1 MTERLYQKNVYQKSC
16 TAEVT
21 GIREDDRGRAFLLD
35 RTVFCPEGGGQG
47 SDRGFAVRGDG
58 LKLTVFDVQDADG
71 EPVHYYRCDK
81 EKDFPALQTGD
92 KLELQLDWAVR
103 FDHMQRHAGEHIL
116 SGALHRLF
124 GAFNQGFHMGED
136 GITIDA
142 AFHPEGETTRMTDL
156 SGYPEYSRVTWEMAM
171 QAEREA
177 NRVIWENAPIT
188 VRYFQTQ
195 EEAERMPLRKALNI
209 EEDIS
214 VVTVGDPERPY
225 DCCPCCG
232 THPDTAGQVGL
243 IKVYKV
249 EPNRGRTRIYFEA
262 GKRALVNYE
271 RQYDLLT
278 AMGGRLS
285 AGEQD
290 LLDKLDRLME
300 KEDALHN
307 EVYQLKQARIEA
319 AAEELR
325 RDMRPGL
332 IRRFSDLSADEIL
345 RVEKKLKGGVQG
357 VIFLVQSGDQA
368 VFLLSDGGT
377 KNDCAAMVK
386 ELARPLGGRGG
397 GKPGSARVRFPDAD
411 AVEMFLKQAQERLN

>member
-58 LKLTVFDVQDADG
+58 LKLTVCDVQDVDG
-71 EPVHYYRCDK
+71 ETVHYYRCD
-81 EKDFPALQTGD
+81 EEEDFPALQTGD

-124 GAFNQGFHMGED
+124 GAFNHGFHMGEASM
-136 GITIDA
+136 TIDA
-142 AFHPEGETTRMTDL
+142 AFHPEGEETSMVNL
-156 SGYPEYSRVTWEMAM
+156 SAYPEYQKVTWEMAL

-177 NRVIWENAPIT
+177 NRVIWEDAPIT
-188 VRYFQTQ
+188 VRYFQTKD
-195 EEAERMPLRKALNI
+195 EAEHMPLRKKLNFD
-209 EEDIS
+209 EDIS
-214 VVTVGDPERPY
+214 VVTVGDASDPY

-249 EPNRGRTRIYFEA
+249 EANRGCTRIYFEA
-262 GKRALVNYE
+262 GKRALEHYD
-271 RQYDLLT
+271 RQYDLLLSL
-278 AMGGRLS
+278 GDRLS

-290 LLDKLDRLME
+290 ISEKLDRLLE
-300 KEDALHN
+300 KENALHN

-325 RDMRPGL
+325 AAMRPGL
-332 IRRFSDLSADEIL
+332 VRRFADLSSDEIL
-345 RVEKKLKGGVQG
+345 RVEKKLKGAAEG
-357 VIFLVQSGDQA
+357 VIFLVQTGEQA
-368 VFLLSDGGT
+368 VFLLSDGET

-386 ELARPLGGRGG
+386 ELARPLGGKGG